1 MVTQVSGEVE
11 VVEEN
16 RVLRAFKAVDL
27 VVERRMVTLEWV
39 ASPVNGNFFFLVLFK
54 ISSQVYISVPIFLFW
69 FKFQICMQ
77 TQFYVRY
84 CKLNPWT
91 PHHMYLPRHLL

>member
-39 ASPVNGNFFFLVLFK
+39 ASPVNGKFC
-54 ISSQVYISVPIFLFW
+54 FLFYS
-69 FKFQICMQ
+69 KFSC
-77 TQFYVRY
+77 
-84 CKLNPWT
+84 
-91 PHHMYLPRHLL
+91 HMYLYFWFNFRYVCRRSFMCSIAS

>member
-39 ASPVNGNFFFLVLFK
+39 ASPVNGKFCFLFYSK
-54 ISSQVYISVPIFLFW
+54 ISS
-69 FKFQICMQ
+69 
-77 TQFYVRY
+77 
-84 CKLNPWT
+84 
-91 PHHMYLPRHLL
+91 

>member
-39 ASPVNGNFFFLVLFK
+39 ASPVNGKFCFLLYSKF
-54 ISSQVYISVPIFLFW
+54 SS
-69 FKFQICMQ
+69 
-77 TQFYVRY
+77 
-84 CKLNPWT
+84 
-91 PHHMYLPRHLL
+91 

>member
-39 ASPVNGNFFFLVLFK
+39 ASPVNGKFCFLFYSK
-54 ISSQVYISVPIFLFW
+54 ISSQIYILCTYIFDLNFR
-69 FKFQICMQ
+69 
-77 TQFYVRY
+77 YVCRRSFM
-84 CKLNPWT
+84 CGIAS
-91 PHHMYLPRHLL
+91 

>member
-39 ASPVNGNFFFLVLFK
+39 ASPVNGKFSFLVHF
-54 ISSQVYISVPIFLFW
+54 
-69 FKFQICMQ
+69 
-77 TQFYVRY
+77 
-84 CKLNPWT
+84 
-91 PHHMYLPRHLL
+91 

>member
-11 VVEEN
+11 VVEDN

-39 ASPVNGNFFFLVLFK
+39 ASPVNGN
-54 ISSQVYISVPIFLFW
+54 
-69 FKFQICMQ
+69 KFY
-77 TQFYVRY
+77 FD
-84 CKLNPWT
+84 
-91 PHHMYLPRHLL
+91 

>member
-1 MVTQVSGEVE
+1 MDSNQNKHKRFGFFRFMVTQVSGEVE

-39 ASPVNGNFFFLVLFK
+39 ASPVNGKFCFLFYSK
-54 ISSQVYISVPIFLFW
+54 FSSQVYTC
-69 FKFQICMQ
+69 ICM
-77 TQFYVRY
+77 
-84 CKLNPWT
+84 
-91 PHHMYLPRHLL
+91 

>member
-11 VVEEN
+11 VVEDN

-39 ASPVNGNFFFLVLFK
+39 ASPVNGKELTLYTIKYRLF
-54 ISSQVYISVPIFLFW
+54 
-69 FKFQICMQ
+69 
-77 TQFYVRY
+77 
-84 CKLNPWT
+84 
-91 PHHMYLPRHLL
+91 

>member
-1 MVTQVSGEVE
+1 MDSNQNKHKRFGFFRFMVTQVSGEVE

-39 ASPVNGNFFFLVLFK
+39 ASPVNGKFCFLFYSK
-54 ISSQVYISVPIFLFW
+54 ISS
-69 FKFQICMQ
+69 
-77 TQFYVRY
+77 
-84 CKLNPWT
+84 
-91 PHHMYLPRHLL
+91 

>member
-39 ASPVNGNFFFLVLFK
+39 ASPVNGKFCFLLYVFK
-54 ISSQVYISVPIFLFW
+54 IFQLSS
-69 FKFQICMQ
+69 
-77 TQFYVRY
+77 
-84 CKLNPWT
+84 
-91 PHHMYLPRHLL
+91 YL

>member
-39 ASPVNGNFFFLVLFK
+39 ASPVNGKFSFLCISNRSRANIVVLALRALK
-54 ISSQVYISVPIFLFW
+54 
-69 FKFQICMQ
+69 
-77 TQFYVRY
+77 
-84 CKLNPWT
+84 
-91 PHHMYLPRHLL
+91 

>member
-39 ASPVNGNFFFLVLFK
+39 ASPVNGKFSFLVH
-54 ISSQVYISVPIFLFW
+54 FL
-69 FKFQICMQ
+69 KFQAKFSFIYIFG
-77 TQFYVRY
+77 FYFRY
-84 CKLNPWT
+84 VCRRSF
-91 PHHMYLPRHLL
+91 MCGIAS

>member
-11 VVEEN
+11 VVEDN

-39 ASPVNGNFFFLVLFK
+39 ASPVNGKNFIFTYHSVLE
-54 ISSQVYISVPIFLFW
+54 
-69 FKFQICMQ
+69 M
-77 TQFYVRY
+77 
-84 CKLNPWT
+84 
-91 PHHMYLPRHLL
+91 